1 MNYFANAGAILVEV
15 IVGLVVLLFA
25 LRVLLQLVRANF
37 YNPICQFVYK
47 ATNPVLMPL
56 RRVLKLVRNF
66 DTAGALIVYLLECLK
81 VWLIFALGGVALG
94 VAATLV
100 LGVAELLSFL
110 IGLYFVLIL
119 ARVVLSWVG
128 RDSYHPVVPLIAQLT
143 QPLLGPLRRT
153 LPQPGG
159 FDFSPMVAM
168 LGLMLARALVVAPL
182 MDWGRA
188 LAMS

>member
-1 MNYFANAGAILVEV
+1 MNYFANAGAILIEV
-15 IVGLVVLLFA
+15 VFGAVVLLFV
-25 LRVLLQLVRANF
+25 LRVLLQWVRANF

-56 RRVLKLVRNF
+56 RRVLRPVRNL
-66 DTAGALIVYLLECLK
+66 DTAGIAVAYALECLK
-81 VWLIFALGGVALG
+81 IWLLAALGGMTLG
-94 VAATLV
+94 LGATLV
-100 LGVAELLSFL
+100 LGFADLLSVL

-119 ARVVLSWVG
+119 ARVILSWVG
-128 RDSYHPVVPLIAQLT
+128 RDSYHPIVPLIAQLT

-168 LGLMLARALVVAPL
+168 VGLMLARALIVAPL
-182 MDWGRA
+182 TDWGRA
-188 LAMS
+188 LALA

>member
-25 LRVLLQLVRANF
+25 LRVLLQVVRANF
-37 YNPICQFVYK
+37 YNPICQFIYK

-56 RRVLKLVRNF
+56 RRVLKPVRNF
-66 DTAGALIVYLLECLK
+66 DTAGAVIVFALESLK
-81 VWLIFALGGVALG
+81 VWMLAALAGVALG
-94 VAATLV
+94 VLPTLV
-100 LGVAELLSFL
+100 LGFAELLSFL

-119 ARVVLSWVG
+119 ARVILSWVG

-143 QPLLGPLRRT
+143 QPLLGPLRRN

-159 FDFSPMVAM
+159 FDFAPMVAM
-168 LGLMLARALVVAPL
+168 LVLMLARALVVAPL

-188 LAMS
+188 LAIG

>member
-1 MNYFANAGAILVEV
+1 MNYFANAGAILVDV

-56 RRVLKLVRNF
+56 RRVLKPVRNF
-66 DTAGALIVYLLECLK
+66 DTAGALVVFVLECLK
-81 VWLIFALGGVALG
+81 VWLIFALGGMALG

-110 IGLYFVLIL
+110 IGFYFVLIL
-119 ARVVLSWVG
+119 VRVILSWVG
-128 RDSYHPVVPLIAQLT
+128 RDSYHPIVPLIAQLT

-168 LGLMLARALVVAPL
+168 LGLMLARALIVAPL
-182 MDWGRA
+182 MDWGRM
-188 LAMS
+188 LASG